1 MKTLIIIIAIIFLE
15 QLSYSQW
22 LSEGK
27 IAEDVDLYCDEHRI
41 QLDFDN
47 QNTGWAVHWSKDSV
61 FKTTNAGLNWTSYFI
76 GDTSGLSSMHFINN
90 NTGWV
95 AGKRGTI
102 AKSTNGGITWFLQN
116 SGVRS
121 WLYSIYFFDANT
133 GMAVG
138 SLDSNRVILRTTN
151 SGSHW
156 QILMRNNQSRLY
168 SVYMQSSQIIHCVGA
183 SGTIIYST
191 NGGLN
196 WINQLSGTGA
206 NLRDI
211 VFSGTLG
218 CAVGWNGVIL
228 TTTNNGTN
236 WINRS
241 FNTTNFYGVDF
252 SGIDTGYV
260 CGLGKMYKTVN
271 GGVNWFQQTTPVPDT
286 VNIKNVFCVNSQIV
300 WAQPCYGNLIYTTN
314 GGGPIGIQPI
324 SNEIPMDYVLA
335 QNYPNPFNPNTKIRF
350 SIPKSSFAELTVY
363 DITGRMMAILVK
375 EELKPGIYEV
385 DWDASH
391 RASGVYYYKLESENY
406 TETKKMVL
414 LK

>member
-1 MKTLIIIIAIIFLE
+1 MKTLIIIIAMIFVN
-15 QLSYSQW
+15 QLTFTQW
-22 LSEGK
+22 LSDGK
-27 IAEDVDLYCDEHRI
+27 EEEIWDVYCDEHRI
-41 QLDFDN
+41 QIDFDN
-47 QNTGWAVHWSKDSV
+47 QNTGWAVHWAKDSV

-76 GDTSGLSSMHFINN
+76 NDTNGLSSIHFINS

-95 AGKRGTI
+95 AGKHGII
-102 AKSTNGGITWFLQN
+102 AKSTNGGLSWFLQN

-121 WLYSIYFFDANT
+121 WLYAIYFFDPNI

-151 SGSHW
+151 GGTNW
-156 QILMRNNQSRLY
+156 QIIARNNQSKLY
-168 SVYMQSSQIIHCVGA
+168 SLFMQSSQIVHCVGD

-196 WINQLSGTGA
+196 WINQVSGTGSK
-206 NLRDI
+206 LREI
-211 VFSGTLG
+211 VFRGTKG
-218 CAVGWNGVIL
+218 YIVGWNGAIL

-236 WINRS
+236 WVDRS
-241 FNTTNFYGVDF
+241 FNSTNFYGVDF
-252 SGIDTGYV
+252 SGMDTGYV

-286 VNIKNVFCVNSQIV
+286 VNIKNVFCITSQIV

-314 GGGPIGIQPI
+314 GGSPLGIQPI
-324 SNEIPMDYVLA
+324 SNEIPSEYSLD

-350 SIPKSSFAELTVY
+350 NIPRSSYTKLTIY
-363 DITGRMMAILVK
+363 DVTGRVMAILVN
-375 EELKPGIYEV
+375 EDLKPGKYEV

-391 RASGVYYYKLESENY
+391 RASGVYYYKLEAEGFS
-406 TETKKMVL
+406 ETKKMVL